1 MDTLGNLLLVLVH
14 SAGWSDLE
22 GGTWL
27 LLEGLHRFR
36 SVLKVWA
43 DSAYQGDLI
52 ALVRDLFD
60 VDLEIVKK
68 EAEQKGF
75 IVQAKRWIVERSLGW
90 YSRNRRLSKDYEH
103 LCEVS
108 EVMVYIASIQV
119 MLRRLRP
126 NANAKKPYLHRRA
139 ARAA

>member
-1 MDTLGNLLLVLVH
+1 MGNLLLVLVH

-27 LLEGLHRFR
+27 LLEGLRRFR
-36 SVLKVWA
+36 TLLKVWA

-52 ALVRDLFD
+52 TLVRDLFD

-68 EAEQKGF
+68 DAEQKGF
-75 IVQAKRWIVERSLGW
+75 VVQAKRWVVERSLAW

-103 LCEVS
+103 LCETS

-119 MLRRLRP
+119 MLRRLCP
-126 NANAKKPYLHRRA
+126 NVNVEEPYLRQQTSRA
-139 ARAA
+139 A

>member
-1 MDTLGNLLLVLVH
+1 MVH

-27 LLEGLHRFR
+27 LLEGLRRFR
-36 SVLKVWA
+36 KLLKVWA

-52 ALVRDLFD
+52 DLVLDLFA

-68 EAEQKGF
+68 GAEQKGF
-75 IVQAKRWIVERSLGW
+75 VVQAKRWIVERSLGW

-126 NANAKKPYLHRRA
+126 TANAKKPYLHRRA
-139 ARAA
+139 VRVA